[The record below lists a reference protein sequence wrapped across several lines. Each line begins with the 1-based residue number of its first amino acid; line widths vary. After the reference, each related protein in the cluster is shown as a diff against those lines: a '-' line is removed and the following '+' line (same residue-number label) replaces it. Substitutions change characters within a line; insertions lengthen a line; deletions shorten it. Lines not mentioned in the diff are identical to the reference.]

1 MLKAGAIRH
10 REQSFLL
17 RSNYELPLWSGLKR
31 FAHNLAES
39 SVPGIPI
46 LHLNTIRDG
55 EEDKAISKIQYS
67 RGNVLEVNKHV
78 FSWKYSI
85 NSLGQRTL
93 LRETNIQ
100 PSKAE

>member
-1 MLKAGAIRH
+1 MPVLCFLLGMLKAGAIRH

-39 SVPGIPI
+39 SVPRIPI

-67 RGNVLEVNKHV
+67 KGKCT
-78 FSWKYSI
+78 SSQQACI
-85 NSLGQRTL
+85 
-93 LRETNIQ
+93 
-100 PSKAE
+100 